1 MNDKDAAAQV
11 NDALDKTKNELKLDY
26 TLQDPG
32 ARNELVKKIIEQ
44 TPPQR
49 LTPKY
54 LQLLADYLVF
64 AMDKEERKKKNIITD
79 NRMVTVNKRETSF
92 EGLVE
97 KFQNGEDGIYNIIT
111 NDKNIIFTPKISITE
126 EDIQTIPGMK
136 QLRDAIAQIEAQEKV
151 ATGKRRFLLKKQLI
165 EMRKDQYVLKST
177 FKAPIYCLNATKS
190 FNHIALEEK
199 ISVNEDGSLKIE
211 GNFSLLNPDHV
222 SAVLCNYSRIKQDCW
237 GQFSS
242 DAYYMIQD
250 LENLVDETLEKD
262 FPLYYDLLIYKI
274 DGKTNEEIQSLLE
287 RDYGV
292 RHSVEYISSLWRN
305 KIPKMIAEQ
314 ARKDW
319 LIWHYTFEEK
329 GQWKKCSRCGQIK
342 LAHNMFFS
350 KNNTSKDGF
359 YSICKDCRNAKTK
372 ECLLEN
378 KRKENNICKDKFQMI
393 WINATVKSRTN
404 G

>member
-97 KFQNGEDGIYNIIT
+97 NFQNGEDGIYNIIT

-250 LENLVDETLEKD
+250 LENLVDKTLEKD

-372 ECLLEN
+372 A
-378 KRKENNICKDKFQMI
+378 KRMLTRKQAQGE
-393 WINATVKSRTN
+393 
-404 G
+404 

>member
-222 SAVLCNYSRIKQDCW
+222 SAVLCNYSRIKHDCW

-372 ECLLEN
+372 A
-378 KRKENNICKDKFQMI
+378 KRMLTRKQAQGE
-393 WINATVKSRTN
+393 
-404 G
+404 

>member
-54 LQLLADYLVF
+54 LQLLSDYLVF

-372 ECLLEN
+372 A
-378 KRKENNICKDKFQMI
+378 KRMLTRKQAQGE
-393 WINATVKSRTN
+393 
-404 G
+404 

>member
-54 LQLLADYLVF
+54 LQLLSDYLVF

-165 EMRKDQYVLKST
+165 EMRKEQYVLKNT
-177 FKAPIYCLNATKS
+177 FKPPIYCLNATKS
-190 FNHIALEEK
+190 FNRITLEEK

-242 DAYYMIQD
+242 DSYYMIQD

-372 ECLLEN
+372 A
-378 KRKENNICKDKFQMI
+378 KRMLTRKQAQGE
-393 WINATVKSRTN
+393 
-404 G
+404 

>member
-190 FNHIALEEK
+190 FNHVALEEK

-242 DAYYMIQD
+242 DSYYMIQD

-372 ECLLEN
+372 A
-378 KRKENNICKDKFQMI
+378 KRMLTRKQAQGE
-393 WINATVKSRTN
+393 
-404 G
+404 

>member
-165 EMRKDQYVLKST
+165 EMRKEQYVLKNT
-177 FKAPIYCLNATKS
+177 FKPPIYCLNATKS

-372 ECLLEN
+372 A
-378 KRKENNICKDKFQMI
+378 KRMLTRKQAQGE
-393 WINATVKSRTN
+393 
-404 G
+404 

>member
-26 TLQDPG
+26 TLQNPG

-54 LQLLADYLVF
+54 LQLLSDYLVF

-165 EMRKDQYVLKST
+165 EMRKEQYVLKNT
-177 FKAPIYCLNATKS
+177 FKPPIYCLNATKS

-242 DAYYMIQD
+242 DSYYMIQD

-372 ECLLEN
+372 A
-378 KRKENNICKDKFQMI
+378 KRMLTRKQAQGE
-393 WINATVKSRTN
+393 
-404 G
+404 

>member
-54 LQLLADYLVF
+54 LQLLSDYLVF

-92 EGLVE
+92 EGLVA

-165 EMRKDQYVLKST
+165 EMRKEQYVLKNT
-177 FKAPIYCLNATKS
+177 FKPPIYCLNATKS

-242 DAYYMIQD
+242 DSYYMIQD

-372 ECLLEN
+372 A
-378 KRKENNICKDKFQMI
+378 KRMLTRKQAQGE
-393 WINATVKSRTN
+393 
-404 G
+404 

>member
-54 LQLLADYLVF
+54 LQLLANYLVF

-165 EMRKDQYVLKST
+165 EMRKEQYVLKNT
-177 FKAPIYCLNATKS
+177 FKPPIYCLNATKS

-242 DAYYMIQD
+242 DSYYMIQD

-287 RDYGV
+287 RDYGI

-372 ECLLEN
+372 A
-378 KRKENNICKDKFQMI
+378 KRMLTRKQAQGE
-393 WINATVKSRTN
+393 
-404 G
+404 

>member
-54 LQLLADYLVF
+54 LQLLANYLVF
-64 AMDKEERKKKNIITD
+64 TMDKEERKKKNIITD

-165 EMRKDQYVLKST
+165 EMRKEQYVLKNT
-177 FKAPIYCLNATKS
+177 FKPPIYCLNATKS

-242 DAYYMIQD
+242 DSYYMIQD

-287 RDYGV
+287 RDYGI

-372 ECLLEN
+372 A
-378 KRKENNICKDKFQMI
+378 KRMLTRKQAQGE
-393 WINATVKSRTN
+393 
-404 G
+404 

>member
-54 LQLLADYLVF
+54 LQLLSDYLVF

-165 EMRKDQYVLKST
+165 EMRKEQYVLKNT
-177 FKAPIYCLNATKS
+177 FKPPIYCLNATKS

-242 DAYYMIQD
+242 DSYYMIQD

-372 ECLLEN
+372 A
-378 KRKENNICKDKFQMI
+378 KRMLTRKQAQGE
-393 WINATVKSRTN
+393 
-404 G
+404 

>member
-242 DAYYMIQD
+242 DSYYMIQD

-372 ECLLEN
+372 A
-378 KRKENNICKDKFQMI
+378 KRMLTRKQAQGE
-393 WINATVKSRTN
+393 
-404 G
+404 

>member
-1 MNDKDAAAQV
+1 
-11 NDALDKTKNELKLDY
+11 
-26 TLQDPG
+26 
-32 ARNELVKKIIEQ
+32 
-44 TPPQR
+44 
-49 LTPKY
+49 
-54 LQLLADYLVF
+54 
-64 AMDKEERKKKNIITD
+64 
-79 NRMVTVNKRETSF
+79 MVTVNKRETSF

-136 QLRDAIAQIEAQEKV
+136 QLRNAIAQIEAQEKV
-151 ATGKRRFLLKKQLI
+151 AIGKRRFLLKKQLI
-165 EMRKDQYVLKST
+165 EMRKEQYVLKNT
-177 FKAPIYCLNATKS
+177 FKPPIYCLNATKS

-372 ECLLEN
+372 A
-378 KRKENNICKDKFQMI
+378 KRMLTRKQAQGE
-393 WINATVKSRTN
+393 
-404 G
+404 

>member
-54 LQLLADYLVF
+54 LQLLSDYLVF

-165 EMRKDQYVLKST
+165 EMRKDQYVLKNM
-177 FKAPIYCLNATKS
+177 FKPPIYCLNVTKS

-237 GQFSS
+237 GQFSR

-372 ECLLEN
+372 A
-378 KRKENNICKDKFQMI
+378 KRMLTRKQAQGE
-393 WINATVKSRTN
+393 
-404 G
+404 

>member
-11 NDALDKTKNELKLDY
+11 NDALDKTNNELKLDY

-32 ARNELVKKIIEQ
+32 ARNELVKKIIKQ

-54 LQLLADYLVF
+54 LQVLADYLVF

-111 NDKNIIFTPKISITE
+111 NDKNIIFTPKSSIRE
-126 EDIQTIPGMK
+126 EDIQPIPGMN

-190 FNHIALEEK
+190 FNHVALEEK

-250 LENLVDETLEKD
+250 LEKLVDETLEKD

-372 ECLLEN
+372 A
-378 KRKENNICKDKFQMI
+378 KRMLTRKQAQGE
-393 WINATVKSRTN
+393 
-404 G
+404 

>member
-54 LQLLADYLVF
+54 LQLLADYIVF

-242 DAYYMIQD
+242 DSYYMIQD

-372 ECLLEN
+372 A
-378 KRKENNICKDKFQMI
+378 KRMLTRKQAQGE
-393 WINATVKSRTN
+393 
-404 G
+404 

>member
-165 EMRKDQYVLKST
+165 EMR
-177 FKAPIYCLNATKS
+177 
-190 FNHIALEEK
+190 
-199 ISVNEDGSLKIE
+199 
-211 GNFSLLNPDHV
+211 
-222 SAVLCNYSRIKQDCW
+222 
-237 GQFSS
+237 
-242 DAYYMIQD
+242 
-250 LENLVDETLEKD
+250 
-262 FPLYYDLLIYKI
+262 
-274 DGKTNEEIQSLLE
+274 
-287 RDYGV
+287 
-292 RHSVEYISSLWRN
+292 N
-305 KIPKMIAEQ
+305 K
-314 ARKDW
+314 
-319 LIWHYTFEEK
+319 
-329 GQWKKCSRCGQIK
+329 
-342 LAHNMFFS
+342 
-350 KNNTSKDGF
+350 
-359 YSICKDCRNAKTK
+359 
-372 ECLLEN
+372 
-378 KRKENNICKDKFQMI
+378 KF
-393 WINATVKSRTN
+393 
-404 G
+404 